1 MINKNILE
9 NKKIIIFDMDGTL
22 IDSIGVWNEVD
33 IATVEFYTGIRPAEE
48 EVNKLRDYSLAN
60 SPDTDIYKYYISK
73 LCEKYSIHEDIDVVY
88 EKRKWFGDEI
98 PKRNVKL
105 KNNVK
110 ELLIILKE
118 KGYILALA
126 TTSTISKIKIYSY
139 ENENTKVVN
148 FIETF
153 DLILTKDEVINK
165 KPHPEVLDKVLA
177 HFNEI
182 PEKAIVFEDSYV
194 GVLAAKNAGIEVI
207 AVYDKYSDYERDNIN
222 ELADYKIDDFK
233 EIIDII

>member
-33 IATVEFYTGIRPAEE
+33 IATVEFYTGTRPSEE

-98 PKRNVKL
+98 PKRNVK
-105 KNNVK
+105 
-110 ELLIILKE
+110 
-118 KGYILALA
+118 
-126 TTSTISKIKIYSY
+126 
-139 ENENTKVVN
+139 
-148 FIETF
+148 
-153 DLILTKDEVINK
+153 
-165 KPHPEVLDKVLA
+165 
-177 HFNEI
+177 
-182 PEKAIVFEDSYV
+182 
-194 GVLAAKNAGIEVI
+194 
-207 AVYDKYSDYERDNIN
+207 
-222 ELADYKIDDFK
+222 
-233 EIIDII
+233 

>member
-110 ELLIILKE
+110 ELLTILKE

>member
-33 IATVEFYTGIRPAEE
+33 IATVEFYTGTRPSEE

-194 GVLAAKNAGIEVI
+194 GVLAAKNAGIEVV
-207 AVYDKYSDYERDNIN
+207 AVYDKYSDYEREKIN

>member
-1 MINKNILE
+1 MVNKNILE

-33 IATVEFYTGIRPAEE
+33 IATVEFYTGIRPDEK
-48 EVNKLRDYSLAN
+48 EVNKLRDFSLAN
-60 SPDTDIYKYYISK
+60 SPDTDIYRYYISK
-73 LCEKYSIHEDIDVVY
+73 LCEKYNICEDIDIVY
-88 EKRKWFGDEI
+88 EKRRWFGDEI

-110 ELLIILKE
+110 ELLMLLKE
-118 KGYILALA
+118 KGYTLALA
-126 TTSTISKIKIYSY
+126 TTSTIGKVKIYSY
-139 ENENTKVVN
+139 KNENTKIVN
-148 FIETF
+148 FIDTF

-165 KPHPEVLDKVLA
+165 KPHPEVLNKVLEY
-177 HFNEI
+177 FGETSDS
-182 PEKAIVFEDSYV
+182 AIVFEDSYA
-194 GVLAAKNAGIEVI
+194 GVLAAKNAGIEVV
-207 AVYDKYSDYERDNIN
+207 AVYDKYSDYERKEIN

>member
-110 ELLIILKE
+110 ELLTILKE

-194 GVLAAKNAGIEVI
+194 GVLAAKNAGIDVI

>member
-182 PEKAIVFEDSYV
+182 PEKAIVFEDSYD